1 MTESKTTRQ
10 TATDPVTSLFRERAR
25 CTAPGLAKE
34 VWVGVDTH
42 KDVNVAAAVD
52 EAGRTIGGEQPAS
65 ISVST
70 TPEGNSDLLAWARSL
85 GETVVAFAVEGTGSY
100 GASLTRFLQAKG
112 QIVVEATRPKR
123 EDKAIR
129 RTLGKSDAID
139 ALLAAQRLHRLE
151 LKISPKSRVG
161 DVECIRMLR
170 VARKTAVKAR
180 VQAINSMKALIV
192 TAPDDLREQLGG
204 LTKDT
209 LPDKCA
215 SFRPKGHTPDAA
227 AKTALR
233 SLARRI
239 HALEDEI
246 KALDIEMTTLIKK
259 AAPKLLAR
267 QGVGTD
273 VAAALL
279 VAAGDNPTRMKSE
292 NSFAAM
298 AGVSPLPDGSG
309 KTDGKHRLNTGGN
322 RDANNALWR
331 IVLTRMQHDPRTK
344 AYVARRTA
352 QGKDKKY
359 VMRALK
365 RYVAREVY
373 AALMADQPDLAT
385 TFQLTSAPTPDAA

>member
-1 MTESKTTRQ
+1 
-10 TATDPVTSLFRERAR
+10 
-25 CTAPGLAKE
+25 
-34 VWVGVDTH
+34 
-42 KDVNVAAAVD
+42 
-52 EAGRTIGGEQPAS
+52 
-65 ISVST
+65 
-70 TPEGNSDLLAWARSL
+70 
-85 GETVVAFAVEGTGSY
+85 
-100 GASLTRFLQAKG
+100 
-112 QIVVEATRPKR
+112 
-123 EDKAIR
+123 
-129 RTLGKSDAID
+129 
-139 ALLAAQRLHRLE
+139 
-151 LKISPKSRVG
+151 
-161 DVECIRMLR
+161 

-180 VQAINSMKALIV
+180 TQAINSMKALIV

-246 KALDIEMTTLIKK
+246 KALDTEMADIIKN
-259 AAPKLLAR
+259 AAPKLLAL

-279 VAAGDNPTRMKSE
+279 VAAGDNPTRMKNE

-298 AGVSPLPDGSG
+298 AGVSPLPEGSG
-309 KTDGKHRLNTGGN
+309 KTNGKHRLNTGGN

-344 AYVARRTA
+344 AYVTRRTA

-373 AALMADQPDLAT
+373 SALMADQPTLAST
-385 TFQLTSAPTPDAA
+385 PYLMTSAPTPDAA

>member
-1 MTESKTTRQ
+1 MESKTTRQ
-10 TATDPVTSLFRERAR
+10 PATDPVASLFQKRAR
-25 CTAPGLAKE
+25 CTTPGLAKE

-52 EAGRTIGGEQPAS
+52 EAGRTIGGLLPAS
-65 ISVST
+65 ISVPT
-70 TPEGNSDLLAWARSL
+70 TPQGNSELLAWARGL

-100 GASLTRFLQAKG
+100 GASLTRFLQAKQ

-123 EDKAIR
+123 EDKEIR

-151 LKISPKSRVG
+151 LRISPKTRVG
-161 DVECIRMLR
+161 DVECLRMLR

-180 VQAINSMKALIV
+180 VQALNSMKALVV

-215 SFRPKGHTPDAA
+215 SFRPTGHTANAA

-239 HALEDEI
+239 HALEEEI
-246 KALDIEMTTLIKK
+246 KALDIEMTSLVKK

-267 QGVGTD
+267 QGVGID

-279 VAAGDNPTRMKSE
+279 IAAGDNPSRMKNE

-298 AGVSPLPDGSG
+298 AGVSPLPEGSG

-331 IVLTRMQHDPRTK
+331 IVLTRMQHDSRTK
-344 AYVARRTA
+344 EYVARRTA

-373 AALMADQPDLAT
+373 AALMADQPDLAKT
-385 TFQLTSAPTPDAA
+385 PHPTPDAA

>member
-1 MTESKTTRQ
+1 VSDAKAQ
-10 TATDPVTSLFRERAR
+10 QVANDPVTTLFRERSKA
-25 CTAPGLAKE
+25 TAPGSAKE
-34 VWVGVDTH
+34 VWIGVDTH

-52 EAGRTIGGEQPAS
+52 ESGRTIGGDQPAS
-65 ISVST
+65 ISAST
-70 TPEGNSDLLAWARSL
+70 TPEGNSDLLAWARGL

-100 GASLTRFLQAKG
+100 GASLTRFLQGKS

-123 EDKAIR
+123 EDKAVR

-151 LKISPKSRVG
+151 LRISPKSRVG
-161 DVECIRMLR
+161 DVECLRMLR

-180 VQAINSMKALIV
+180 THAINSMKALVV
-192 TAPDDLREQLGG
+192 TAPDDLREQLSG

-215 SFRPKGHTPDAA
+215 SFRPKGYTPDAA

-246 KALDIEMTTLIKK
+246 KALDTEMAAIIKK

-279 VAAGDNPTRMKSE
+279 VTAGDNPDRMKNES
-292 NSFAAM
+292 SFAAM

-309 KTDGKHRLNTGGN
+309 KTDGRHRLNTGGN

-331 IVLTRMQHDPRTK
+331 IVLTRMNHDPRTK
-344 AYVARRTA
+344 AYVARRTLE
-352 QGKDKKY
+352 GKDKKFI
-359 VMRALK
+359 MRALK
-365 RYVAREVY
+365 RYVAREIY
-373 AALMADQPDLAT
+373 AALMADQPGLPAHSSPAPAVTPDLA
-385 TFQLTSAPTPDAA
+385 